1 MGSSKKPPLLRR
13 LAGGEIA
20 LGAGTWGWGVGGG
33 RGRVWELV
41 DPRQREFRSVG
52 SPVSTSTPFAVASVP
67 ELLTTTA
74 HLRTVLGDEDYESLV
89 HKGETMSTA
98 EIAAYAYD
106 QIDQARAVLTAVS
119 K

>member
-1 MGSSKKPPLLRR
+1 
-13 LAGGEIA
+13 
-20 LGAGTWGWGVGGG
+20 
-33 RGRVWELV
+33 
-41 DPRQREFRSVG
+41 
-52 SPVSTSTPFAVASVP
+52 VP